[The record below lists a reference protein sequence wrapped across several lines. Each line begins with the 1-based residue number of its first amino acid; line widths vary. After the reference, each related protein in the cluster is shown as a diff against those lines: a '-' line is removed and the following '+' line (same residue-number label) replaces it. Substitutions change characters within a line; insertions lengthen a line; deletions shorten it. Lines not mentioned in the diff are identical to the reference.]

1 VVVVLNATT
10 VVGDAVDSLEAGVD
24 CGSMVVLLAVVD
36 CGTADDTAVDAGT
49 TVDEGAGG
57 IVVIHV
63 VGAWLVVEVVLVK
76 TVDVVVDGGG
86 VAAVVVGCAVVYITD
101 TRQINGK
108 VESYGTTDQ
117 VPEVSIATYPL
128 EPGLGLKPTGW

>member
-1 VVVVLNATT
+1 VVVVLRAT

-24 CGSMVVLLAVVD
+24 CGSIVVLLVAVVD

-49 TVDEGAGG
+49 TVDGG
-57 IVVIHV
+57 PGSVVVIHV

-76 TVDVVVDGGG
+76 TVDVVDGGG

-117 VPEVSIATYPL
+117 VPEVSIATYPF